1 MGSGPDEKYL
11 EESGYLTPKRSS
23 PPLAIPG
30 ALKAA
35 SRLIPPLSLGLLVAL
50 LVGVLA
56 FYTHARLADDRL
68 ETALRN
74 ALRSGIEQF
83 SVAKGDGAVDAQTL
97 RLLQDL
103 SGVGNLRWETEP
115 DNHGREVQ
123 SVVDPHGR
131 ILGWLSW
138 DSERPVTRAA
148 MRFMPLW

>member
-35 SRLIPPLSLGLLVAL
+35 SRFIPPLSLGLLVAL
-50 LVGVLA
+50 VIGGLA
-56 FYTHARLADDRL
+56 LFAHARMADDRL
-68 ETALRN
+68 ETAHRN

-83 SVAKGDGAVDAQTL
+83 SLGKDSGAVDAQTAQ
-97 RLLQDL
+97 LLQDL
-103 SGVGNLRWETEP
+103 SGVRNLRWETEP
-115 DNHGREVQ
+115 DHRGREVQ
-123 SVVDPHGR
+123 SVLDPHGR

-138 DSERPVTRAA
+138 DSER
-148 MRFMPLW
+148 